1 MSIGGMRP
9 FKRTECP
16 NDVCSLMG
24 RSTVLQRV
32 KTYATWAEAM
42 KRPRHMTVMTLF
54 GRALRQ
60 VSGCSAERAQ
70 AILERYPTPASL
82 TAAYKALQYPVRD
95 GPAMLKGLPVRGQKA
110 CIGPALSSAVYD
122 AFRGDARRVKKEVE
136 EEEEDGDGEEEE
148 GEDDD
153 E

>member
-1 MSIGGMRP
+1 
-9 FKRTECP
+9 
-16 NDVCSLMG
+16 
-24 RSTVLQRV
+24 
-32 KTYATWAEAM
+32 
-42 KRPRHMTVMTLF
+42 MTVMTLF

-82 TAAYKALQYPVRD
+82 VAAYKALQYPVRD

-122 AFRGDARRVKKEVE
+122 AFRGDDRRVKKAVVE
-136 EEEEDGDGEEEE
+136 EEEEEDEGKDGDGEEEE
-148 GEDDD
+148 GEEDDD